1 VPFVAGGPAPD
12 RTLKEVGAAIR
23 GIEFSNFPINEHWR
37 YLGQQVF
44 SRLTPHLGVELAHSG
59 TFMGKLN

>member
-1 VPFVAGGPAPD
+1 
-12 RTLKEVGAAIR
+12 VGAAIR

-44 SRLTPHLGVELAHSG
+44 SL
-59 TFMGKLN
+59 